1 MIKNYFLRHL
11 QTLFFSLGQMA
22 RAPLAT
28 LMTVAVIGIT
38 LALPTGLYLL
48 LDNLQRLSGGWDAGV
63 QISLFLKQD
72 IGDAEAGRIAE
83 RLRAR
88 EEIESVRYVSR
99 QAALA
104 EFKRLS
110 GFGEALNLL
119 DENPLPAVLLVRPK
133 PAHGSPQAAAA
144 LARSLGETRGVDL
157 AQLDLEWVKRLNAM
171 LSLARRG
178 VILLAGL
185 LGLAVL
191 LIVGNTIRL
200 AVLNRRT
207 EIEVVKLIGG
217 TDRFIRRPFLYSGLL
232 QGLAGAL
239 TGWAVRSPTW
249 PTSMAAVSGWR
260 ASARPR
266 AFPWCWAG
274 DCWAGWA
281 RGWQSAATCGKS
293 SRPEPPQAR
302 VGPDGTAGRFPAPE
316 LPPRFGTLT
325 MRVLKSTTDTE
336 DTAREIHR

>member
-239 TGWAVRSPTW
+239 TAWLLVALSLALLGGPIADLADLYGSGFRLAGLGAAQGFSLVLGGGLLGWLGSRLAV
-249 PTSMAAVSGWR
+249 
-260 ASARPR
+260 
-266 AFPWCWAG
+266 
-274 DCWAGWA
+274 
-281 RGWQSAATCGKS
+281 
-293 SRPEPPQAR
+293 
-302 VGPDGTAGRFPAPE
+302 GRH
-316 LPPRFGTLT
+316 L
-325 MRVLKSTTDTE
+325 
-336 DTAREIHR
+336 REIEPA